1 MVTVA
6 RDGSI
11 TLAPGVSLSPHDTS
25 DTGFEMGV
33 MQDGQEIA
41 TLIYM
46 MDRSLSVGH
55 SSQLTQASPRNTPT
69 LLSSG
74 WALEATHPD
83 PLHMTS
89 IGYQIVR
96 PSESTLLDESIN

>member
-1 MVTVA
+1 
-6 RDGSI
+6 
-11 TLAPGVSLSPHDTS
+11 
-25 DTGFEMGV
+25 MGV

-41 TLIYM
+41 KLMYI
-46 MDRSLSVGH
+46 MDRSLSVIR
-55 SSQLTQASPRNTPT
+55 STLLTQASPRNTPT

-74 WALEATHPD
+74 FALTATRPD

-96 PSESTLLDESIN
+96 ASDSTQLDEGIN